1 MGNISPS
8 KEVEGDEARKRV
20 TGLGNN
26 REGRPCEWEFTGG
39 AIVGDG
45 ENY

>member
-20 TGLGNN
+20 IGLGNN

-45 ENY
+45 EN